1 MVEYSEIPYSVFQ
14 VKRNETSRRTYAK
27 QTNTRKENGNFP
39 HNVATMISEVYLRDS
54 RKVVDPF
61 AGWGERH
68 VALQKL
74 GIPYVGFDI
83 SSEAREYARRTYG
96 VHNHAGDARRV
107 FVPNHDGLITCP
119 PYWNIEKYNSK
130 QGLDR
135 LSEWQTFLE
144 QYEGILSRFA
154 SKCAVGGIYCI
165 VTGNWRSEGVY
176 YQLTYE
182 TEKIMERLGF
192 VKHDMVVLSRKG
204 LFNPCIQL
212 PQSKKFKRSIKCHET
227 LNVWVKA

>member
-1 MVEYSEIPYSVFQ
+1 MVKYTEIPYSVFQ
-14 VKRNETSRRTYAK
+14 VKRNETSRRTK
-27 QTNTRKENGNFP
+27 TKNTNTRKENGNFP
-39 HNVATMISEVYLRDS
+39 LNVAKMIGEVYLRDS

-68 VALQKL
+68 KALQQL
-74 GIPYVGFDI
+74 EIPYVGFDI
-83 SSEAREYARRTYG
+83 STEAREYARREYG
-96 VHNHAGDARRV
+96 VYNIAGDSRRV
-107 FVPNHDGLITCP
+107 FVPKHDGMITCP

-130 QGLDR
+130 EGLDQ
-135 LSEWQTFLE
+135 LSGWEMFLQ

-165 VTGNWRSEGVY
+165 VTGNWRNQGVY
-176 YQLTYE
+176 YELTYE

-204 LFNPCIQL
+204 LFNPLIQL